1 MKSTL
6 TEISGFSF
14 RRWSRIIPL
23 LILAIAVITVGT
35 NVKYNS
41 FTSGDAYAAVTGASK
56 HIVSIVQS
64 NFKGTQLW
72 GHVPV
77 ESLADTQSV
86 TAELTGK
93 QIEAMTRKV
102 VEMAGTDEGGLSTIF
117 KPSDWICIKINMVCV
132 HGYTEA
138 DGPSHVTW
146 SPGKTTDLRIV
157 KTFMELLAE
166 ERLGKRITLVEGSAL
181 AKPKEMVPE
190 KGFDGWSTKWGG
202 YYDNLSYEDVLAD
215 LNKRYPNVKFDY
227 VDLNYDET
235 IEIEVPIGS
244 VSTLNP
250 KIKYHIP
257 VAVLNCDKMVS
268 ISNMKTHSSSRLTLS
283 MKNYIGIAPG
293 KIYGFPKALL
303 HQNTNVDEAIIDLF
317 AFKPACYSIIGGIVG
332 VEGKGPQNGDDI
344 RRNLVIAG
352 TDPVATDAVG
362 AVVMGFNPWDID
374 YFHLAAQKGFGTLD
388 IDSVEVRGTTIE
400 EARRPFKKPPY
411 GKIQSYY
418 GRGIRKWAISGFN
431 TGAGL
436 DDTPLGDEA
445 TLRPKAGDTMWV
457 SCLGPDDYVDLKKH
471 FNYKATN
478 GISYSFCEFLS
489 SEQGDAFLWVDG
501 DDGLKIWL
509 NDQLV
514 YTNPSIGPYKLVK
527 DKVPIKIRRGKNHI
541 LVKAKNTFGDYCFRL
556 QIVDSENDGD
566 TMMGLKFR
574 EP

>member
-1 MKSTL
+1 MKSTSNG
-6 TEISGFSF
+6 ISGFPF
-14 RRWSRIIPL
+14 RKWSRIILL
-23 LILAIAVITVGT
+23 LILAIAVITIGAT
-35 NVKYNS
+35 VKFNS
-41 FTSGDAYAAVTGASK
+41 LTSNDAYAAVTGASK

-77 ESLADTQSV
+77 EGLPDTQSV

-93 QIEAMTRKV
+93 QIEMMTRKV

-146 SPGKTTDLRIV
+146 SPGKTSDLRVV

-235 IEIEVPIGS
+235 AEVEVPTGS

-257 VAVLNCDKMVS
+257 LTVLNCDKMVS

-303 HQNTNVDEAIIDLF
+303 H
-317 AFKPACYSIIGGIVG
+317 
-332 VEGKGPQNGDDI
+332 
-344 RRNLVIAG
+344 
-352 TDPVATDAVG
+352 
-362 AVVMGFNPWDID
+362 
-374 YFHLAAQKGFGTLD
+374 
-388 IDSVEVRGTTIE
+388 
-400 EARRPFKKPPY
+400 
-411 GKIQSYY
+411 
-418 GRGIRKWAISGFN
+418 
-431 TGAGL
+431 
-436 DDTPLGDEA
+436 
-445 TLRPKAGDTMWV
+445 
-457 SCLGPDDYVDLKKH
+457 
-471 FNYKATN
+471 
-478 GISYSFCEFLS
+478 
-489 SEQGDAFLWVDG
+489 
-501 DDGLKIWL
+501 
-509 NDQLV
+509 
-514 YTNPSIGPYKLVK
+514 
-527 DKVPIKIRRGKNHI
+527 
-541 LVKAKNTFGDYCFRL
+541 
-556 QIVDSENDGD
+556 
-566 TMMGLKFR
+566 
-574 EP
+574 